1 MHANAYKRSLWAWK
15 KMQRTAFCKSLNMS
29 NMPEFDFKQFGTH
42 IVRAVISSQHAL
54 VEDDL
59 NR

>member
-1 MHANAYKRSLWAWK
+1 
-15 KMQRTAFCKSLNMS
+15 MQRTAFCKSLNMS